1 MADQNDTPPV
11 EPGPIDNRPNGRG
24 RRRTLVIALLAV
36 ALLASLAGNVLSTAF
51 GQGFAWHRFGM
62 RDGGL
67 LGGPLTPAQM
77 DERIDR
83 MTKHMAIELDATA
96 DQQAKI
102 ASIAKA
108 AAADLRAM
116 REKMQAARSQ
126 AVALLTA
133 SSIDRTAIERLR
145 AEQIVLAETASKRI
159 AQALADAAEVLN
171 PEQRRK
177 VADWVSHA
185 GPWGSWHRG

>member
-1 MADQNDTPPV
+1 MADQNDIQPV
-11 EPGPIDNRPNGRG
+11 EPGPVGQPTNRRGRG
-24 RRRTLVIALLAV
+24 STILIALLAM
-36 ALLASLAGNVLSTAF
+36 ALVASLTGNILSTAF
-51 GQGFAWHRFGM
+51 GQRFGWHRFGM
-62 RDGGL
+62 RDGAMF
-67 LGGPLTPAQM
+67 GGPLTPAQM

-133 SSIDRTAIERLR
+133 STIDRTAIERLR
-145 AEQIVLAETASKRI
+145 AEQIALTESASKRI

-171 PEQRRK
+171 PDQRRK
-177 VADWVSHA
+177 VADWVSHMP
-185 GPWGSWHRG
+185 PWGSWHRG

>member
-1 MADQNDTPPV
+1 MADQNDTQPAD
-11 EPGPIDNRPNGRG
+11 PGPIANRTNRRG
-24 RRRTLVIALLAV
+24 RRSTLVIALLAV
-36 ALLASLAGNVLSTAF
+36 ALAASLTGNVLSTAF

-62 RDGGL
+62 HGGMF
-67 LGGPLTPAQM
+67 GGPLTPAQM

-108 AAADLRAM
+108 AAVDLRAM

-133 SSIDRTAIERLR
+133 STIDRTAIERLR
-145 AEQIVLAETASKRI
+145 AEQIALAETASKRI

-177 VADWVSHA
+177 VADWVSHTS
-185 GPWGSWHRG
+185 PWGSWHRG

>member
-1 MADQNDTPPV
+1 MADQNDIQPV
-11 EPGPIDNRPNGRG
+11 EPGPVGQPTNRRGRG
-24 RRRTLVIALLAV
+24 STILIALLAM
-36 ALLASLAGNVLSTAF
+36 ALVASLTGNILSTAF
-51 GQGFAWHRFGM
+51 GQGFGWHRFGM
-62 RDGGL
+62 RDGGMF
-67 LGGPLTPAQM
+67 GGPLTPAQM

-133 SSIDRTAIERLR
+133 STIDRTAIERLR
-145 AEQIVLAETASKRI
+145 AEQIALTESASKRI

-171 PEQRRK
+171 PDQRRK
-177 VADWVSHA
+177 VADWVSHS
-185 GPWGSWHRG
+185 GPWWGWHRG

>member
-1 MADQNDTPPV
+1 MADQNDIQPV
-11 EPGPIDNRPNGRG
+11 EPGPVGQPTNRRGRG
-24 RRRTLVIALLAV
+24 STILIALLAM
-36 ALLASLAGNVLSTAF
+36 ALVASLTGNILSTAF
-51 GQGFAWHRFGM
+51 GQGFGWHRFGM
-62 RDGGL
+62 RDGGMF
-67 LGGPLTPAQM
+67 GGPLTPAQM

-133 SSIDRTAIERLR
+133 PTIDRTAVERLR
-145 AEQIVLAETASKRI
+145 AEQIALAETASKRI
-159 AQALADAAEVLN
+159 AQALADAADVLN
-171 PEQRRK
+171 PDQRRK
-177 VADWVSHA
+177 IADWISHMP
-185 GPWGSWHRG
+185 PWGSWHRG